1 MNFARHLYAVLFLL
15 CSQVSWAAV
24 TVYQHCNYT
33 GWSVSLEPGRYT
45 LADLRSRGFVNDDA
59 SSIRVPAGYSVEL
72 YQDDQYLGRVLTVA
86 GDKNC
91 FVADNFNDIA
101 SSIVVKAT
109 ASSSS
114 SSSSSSVAS
123 SSAGVVTTST
133 QYYTENAVSIAN
145 PERGWLVQRFSHD
158 VGTLTDLRSSPEKVS
173 LVLLKIDIGAFK
185 NADHLSAEKLN
196 EVRAALQKCRE
207 AGIKVIMRSAY
218 AWVEILAPDPADIQ
232 RMVAHINDMRSIYY
246 DNKDVI
252 VAVEMGMFGPWGEMH
267 SSSHSTVNTALYY
280 PIKTD
285 ALRIVHQAY
294 MNALP
299 PDRQVLVR
307 RPYYMREVF
316 GHSAPLAASDAYSTS
331 AQART
336 GYHNDA
342 YLNSADDGGT
352 FAHGWT
358 RQQELEYIHATSQF
372 TFFGGE
378 TFGTPNGTYNNATN
392 ALYESRYQ
400 HMSYLNREYYTPIYD
415 AWGSVKETFTQQ
427 LGYRIVME
435 NAVYNPQVAPGG
447 LFNVKLQ
454 LRNDG
459 FAALHNPRKVELVF
473 DNGQQQIRAVTSINP
488 RIWQSGIGSLQVAR
502 QFHIPAN
509 LAQGQWNVF
518 LALPD
523 NEASLRNDAR
533 YSVQFANQN
542 TWDTRGWNKL
552 FTVTVTAGAAGDRD
566 TNNEFFEVGGPVP
579 VDPPASIQNS
589 NLKLRYAFAQS
600 VSFYQAYIDADNNSA
615 TGFTTAGVGAEYLIE
630 NGNLYR
636 NTGAGWS
643 WAFVAVVTFET
654 VNNERVWTI
663 PLSLMDNSVAV
674 GDKVVFAA
682 SNGASIVESSQPIS
696 IMQR

>member
-1 MNFARHLYAVLFLL
+1 MNPMRHFLAAALLF
-15 CSQVSWAAV
+15 CSQMSWAAI

-33 GWSVSLEPGRYT
+33 GWSVNLEPGRYT
-45 LADLRSRGFVNDDA
+45 LADLRSRGFINDDA
-59 SSIRVPAGYSVEL
+59 SSIRVPAGYAADL
-72 YQDDQYLGRVLTVA
+72 YQNDQYLGRVLAVT
-86 GDKNC
+86 GDKSC

-101 SSIVVKAT
+101 SSIVVRTT
-109 ASSSS
+109 ASSSRSSSS
-114 SSSSSSVAS
+114 SSLASSSV
-123 SSAGVVTTST
+123 GVVPTTT
-133 QYYTENAVSIAN
+133 QYYTENTTSITN
-145 PERGWLVQRFSHD
+145 PERGWLVQRYSHD
-158 VGTLTDLRSSPEKVS
+158 LGTLTDLRASAEKVS
-173 LVLLKIDIGAFK
+173 LVLLKVDISTFK

-218 AWVEILAPDPADIQ
+218 AWVETLAPDPADIQ
-232 RMVAHINDMRSIYY
+232 RIAAHVTDMRPIYH

-299 PDRQVLVR
+299 TDRQVLIR
-307 RPYYMREVF
+307 RPYYMREIF
-316 GHSAPLAASDAYSTS
+316 GHTAPLAASDAYTTS

-427 LGYRIVME
+427 LGYRFLLE
-435 NAVYNPQVAPGG
+435 NATYTTQVPPGG
-447 LFNVKLQ
+447 VLNLKVK

-459 FAALHNPRKVELVF
+459 FANLHNPRKVELVL
-473 DNGQQQIRAVTSINP
+473 DNGQQQLRAVTSLNP
-488 RIWQSGIGSLQVAR
+488 REWRSGAGGLEFSR

-509 LAQGQWNVF
+509 LPQGQWQVF

-523 NEASLRNDAR
+523 IHSSLRNDAR
-533 YSVQFANQN
+533 FAIQFANNN
-542 TWDTRGWNKL
+542 TWDARGFNKL
-552 FTVTVTAGAAGDRD
+552 FTLAVNQNATGNRD
-566 TNNEFFEVGGPVP
+566 TNNEFFEVGGPTP
-579 VDPPASIQNS
+579 VEPPASIQNG
-589 NLKLRYAFAQS
+589 NLKLRYSFIQN

-615 TGFTTAGVGAEYLIE
+615 TGFATAGVGAEYLIE

-643 WAFVAVVTFET
+643 WAFVAAVTFD
-654 VNNERVWTI
+654 VINAERVWTL
-663 PLSLMDNSVAV
+663 PLSLLDNSVAA

-682 SNGASIVESSQPIS
+682 SSGVSIVESSQSIS
-696 IMQR
+696 VMQR